1 MSTIKTTNI
10 THGSNSGT
18 SNLVLTDTG
27 NVTVG
32 ADLIAT
38 KQNGCQRIV
47 LEQFWTPCDGSTIA
61 TANGNITVPN
71 VTASLDVGESWTD
84 VTGSAITYTPPTGTT
99 QVIYGFQFVYIGH
112 DSTGFTSFRLSL
124 AGTEVTDARRHEHT
138 TGGSELARTV
148 NYQWGFNIGDTA
160 NAATGRVASWSS
172 GKEIKIEAYDYSS
185 GHDCF
190 LHQLRYWEN
199 ADVTDFVTK
208 PCVGITAIG

>member
-71 VTASLDVGESWTD
+71 VTAALDVGESWTD

-124 AGTEVTDARRHEHT
+124 AGTEVTDARRMEESDQHLSKTITHKW
-138 TGGSELARTV
+138 A
-148 NYQWGFNIGDTA
+148 FNIGGSDTP
-160 NAATGRVASWSS
+160 ATGRVASWSS
-172 GKEIKIEAYDYSS
+172 G
-185 GHDCF
+185 
-190 LHQLRYWEN
+190 
-199 ADVTDFVTK
+199 
-208 PCVGITAIG
+208 